1 MQEASIG
8 DFLSKRY
15 IFGALIFRS
24 FIATAICVCASS
36 ALSAPVPVHYRAGTI
51 HAFLEMRSEDGHVLA
66 SGDLVQVATGDQ
78 ITARTTFRF
87 TDGSIDDETTVL
99 SQRHN
104 LRLISDHHVQKG
116 PFFPHPMDVLI
127 NSAKAQVTVRT
138 TDKDGKD
145 EVKTDHLNLPLDLA
159 NGMVPNVIEN
169 MQPTAPQ
176 ATVSML
182 VFTPKPRL
190 VKLAIARQDEE
201 PFSVVGTSH
210 QAIRYE
216 IKIELGG
223 VAGVVAP
230 IIGKQPPNIQ
240 LWIVGGQAPTF
251 VKEQGPIYADGP
263 ILTIE
268 LARPVWPDAPKQ
280 GE

>member
-1 MQEASIG
+1 MRGLLPRHIR
-8 DFLSKRY
+8 FWT
-15 IFGALIFRS
+15 F
-24 FIATAICVCASS
+24 SS
-36 ALSAPVPVHYRAGTI
+36 AVITAAMCTCGLNASAEPITVRHPEGTI
-51 HAFLEMRSEDGHVLA
+51 HAFLEMRSEEGHVLA
-66 SGDLVQVATGDQ
+66 SGDVVQVVRGDQ
-78 ITARTTFRF
+78 VTARTIFRF
-87 TDGSIDDETTVL
+87 TDGSIDDETTVF

-127 NSAKAQVTVRT
+127 DSGKSQVTVHS

-145 EVKTDHLNLPLDLA
+145 EVKTDRMTLPPDLA
-159 NGMVPNVIEN
+159 NGMVPLVIGN
-169 MQPTAPQ
+169 MPTDAQ
-176 ATVSML
+176 QTTVSML
-182 VFTPKPRL
+182 VFTPSPRI
-190 VKLAIARQDEE
+190 VKFAISRQGEE

-210 QAIRYE
+210 QGIHYE

-230 IIGKQPPNIQ
+230 LIGKQPPNIE

-251 VKEQGPIYADGP
+251 VKEEGPIYADGP

-268 LARPVWPDAPKQ
+268 LARPTWPDSPKE
-280 GE
+280 GD

>member
-1 MQEASIG
+1 MGNLLPRRIYFRSI
-8 DFLSKRY
+8 
-15 IFGALIFRS
+15 IFRS
-24 FIATAICVCASS
+24 FIGAGVCVCASNG
-36 ALSAPVPVHYRAGTI
+36 LSAPVAVHYRAGTI
-51 HAFLEMRSEDGHVLA
+51 HAFLEMRAQDGHVLA
-66 SGDLVQVATGDQ
+66 SGDLVQVAHGDL
-78 ITARTTFRF
+78 ITARITFRF

-116 PFFPHPMDVLI
+116 PFFPHPVDVLI
-127 NSAKAQVTVRT
+127 DSGKAQVTVRST
-138 TDKDGKD
+138 GQDGRD
-145 EVKTDHLNLPLDLA
+145 EVKTEHLNLPPDLA
-159 NGMVPNVIEN
+159 NGMVPFVIEN

-176 ATVSML
+176 TTVSML
-182 VFTPKPRL
+182 MFAPKPRV
-190 VKLAIARQDEE
+190 VKLAISRQGEE

-210 QAIRYE
+210 QGIRYE

-251 VKEQGPIYADGP
+251 VREQGPIYADGP

-268 LARPVWPDAPKQ
+268 LARPVWPDSAKEGQ
-280 GE
+280 

>member
-1 MQEASIG
+1 MARRIHSWT
-8 DFLSKRY
+8 F
-15 IFGALIFRS
+15 IFAV
-24 FIATAICVCASS
+24 IAMAICTRGLIAR
-36 ALSAPVPVHYRAGTI
+36 AEPIAVHHQEGTI
-51 HAFLEMRSEDGHVLA
+51 HAFLEMRSEEGHVLA
-66 SGDLVQVATGDQ
+66 SGDVVQVVHGDQ
-78 ITARTTFRF
+78 VTARTIFHF
-87 TDGSIDDETTVL
+87 TDGSIDDETTVF

-127 NSAKAQVTVRT
+127 DSGKSQVTVHS

-145 EVKTDHLNLPLDLA
+145 EVKTDHLTLPPDLA
-159 NGMVPNVIEN
+159 NGMVPFVIKN
-169 MQPTAPQ
+169 MPADAEQ

-182 VFTPKPRL
+182 VFTPSPRI
-190 VKLAIARQDEE
+190 VKFAISRQGED
-201 PFSVVGTSH
+201 PFSVDGASH
-210 QAIRYE
+210 QGVHYE

-230 IIGKQPPNIQ
+230 LIGKQPPNIE
-240 LWIVGGQAPTF
+240 LWMIGGLAPTF
-251 VKEQGPIYADGP
+251 VREQGPIYADGP

-268 LARPVWPDAPKQ
+268 LARPTWPDSPKE

>member
-1 MQEASIG
+1 
-8 DFLSKRY
+8 
-15 IFGALIFRS
+15 
-24 FIATAICVCASS
+24 
-36 ALSAPVPVHYRAGTI
+36 VPVHYRAGTI
-51 HAFLEMRSEDGHVLA
+51 HGFLEMRSEDGHVLA
-66 SGDLVQVATGDQ
+66 SGDLVQVANGDQ

-87 TDGSIDDETTVL
+87 SDGSIDDETTVM
-99 SQRHN
+99 SQRHS

-127 NSAKAQVTVRT
+127 DSGKGQVTVHSAG
-138 TDKDGKD
+138 KDGKD
-145 EVKTDHLNLPLDLA
+145 EVKTEHLNLPPDLA
-159 NGMVPNVIEN
+159 NGMVPLAIEN

-176 ATVSML
+176 STMSML
-182 VFTPKPRL
+182 VFTPSPRV
-190 VKLAIARQDEE
+190 VKLAISRQGEDS
-201 PFSVVGTSH
+201 FFVVGTSH
-210 QAIRYE
+210 QGIRYE

-240 LWIVGGQAPTF
+240 LWIIGGQAPTF

-268 LARPVWPDAPKQ
+268 LARPVWPDSAKK